1 MLGPEAQR
9 AALLR
14 WAEVRGLQLVA
25 VHEDRGLS
33 GAAPLDRRPGLLAAL
48 DSLEQHGAAYLVAAK
63 RDRFARDVILAAQ
76 LERLVER
83 QHGRLVSADGA
94 GEGDSPEAEL
104 MRRILDAFGAF
115 EREIIRGRTRA
126 ALATKRAKGLKFGS
140 TAPYGWRL
148 NGERLEPDP
157 EEQRM
162 LVRLHELAA
171 NGRSLRQ
178 LAAALTTEGFT
189 PRGRRWHPNS
199 VRRILQAT
207 PTGS

>member
-14 WAEVRGLQLVA
+14 WAEARGLQLVA
-25 VHEDRGLS
+25 VHEDRGVS
-33 GAAPLDRRPGLLAAL
+33 GAAPLDRRPGLLSAL

-115 EREIIRGRTRA
+115 ERELSAVGR
-126 ALATKRAKGLKFGS
+126 ALR
-140 TAPYGWRL
+140 WR
-148 NGERLEPDP
+148 
-157 EEQRM
+157 
-162 LVRLHELAA
+162 
-171 NGRSLRQ
+171 RS
-178 LAAALTTEGFT
+178 
-189 PRGRRWHPNS
+189 GRR
-199 VRRILQAT
+199 V
-207 PTGS
+207 